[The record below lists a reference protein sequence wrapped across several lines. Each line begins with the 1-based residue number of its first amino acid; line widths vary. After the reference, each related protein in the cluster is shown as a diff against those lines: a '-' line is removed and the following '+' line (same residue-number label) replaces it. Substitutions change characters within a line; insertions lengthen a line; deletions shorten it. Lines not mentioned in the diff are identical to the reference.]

1 MLGLVLGVYTFAWS
15 GESKLVWT
23 LGPNRVQGQS
33 IIKKNKQRL
42 LYRKALKWISWKTR
56 VDENAYGDTEF
67 GHNLHPI
74 FACSGVHGYASSSC
88 LFWLVGVIASAS
100 EWHHGHHR
108 VLDHSTL
115 SFWLVCI
122 TSGSRYSVA
131 CTSPISRFNCNQRVA
146 ITTGAASRMSLRY
159 CASASI
165 FDSDAYKQEQKLN
178 RK

>member
-67 GHNLHPI
+67 GHNLQTN
-74 FACSGVHGYASSSC
+74 FR
-88 LFWLVGVIASAS
+88 LFWRSWIRFQLLSVLVGRR
-100 EWHHGHHR
+100 HR
-108 VLDHSTL
+108 ISIGV
-115 SFWLVCI
+115 
-122 TSGSRYSVA
+122 TSR
-131 CTSPISRFNCNQRVA
+131 TSSRFGSFNTEFLIGLHHVWFALQRCLH
-146 ITTGAASRMSLRY
+146 I
-159 CASASI
+159 
-165 FDSDAYKQEQKLN
+165 SDLALQL
-178 RK
+178 